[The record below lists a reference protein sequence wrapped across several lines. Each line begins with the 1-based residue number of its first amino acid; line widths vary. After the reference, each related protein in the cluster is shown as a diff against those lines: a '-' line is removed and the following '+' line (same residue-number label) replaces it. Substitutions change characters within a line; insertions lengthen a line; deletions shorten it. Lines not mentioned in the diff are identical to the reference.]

1 MKSRVGQAEKA
12 LQLRR
17 KLLTSKNVCIK
28 KKWFNRIYETWA
40 LNKKVRKRVKD
51 SKNVRSQRNSN
62 RQKGKQTK
70 EYK

>member
-1 MKSRVGQAEKA
+1 M
-12 LQLRR
+12 
-17 KLLTSKNVCIK
+17 
-28 KKWFNRIYETWA
+28 YETWA